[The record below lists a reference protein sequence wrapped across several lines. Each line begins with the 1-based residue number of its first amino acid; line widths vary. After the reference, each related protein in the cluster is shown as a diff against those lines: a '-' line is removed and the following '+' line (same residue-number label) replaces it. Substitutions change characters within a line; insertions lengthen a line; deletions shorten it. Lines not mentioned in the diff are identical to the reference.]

1 MPEMRKKS
9 VEVKTAVRKKRP
21 AAQSEKKPAGTIAG
35 SLSPIQKMRLS
46 KEGVDKKYLEKIKI
60 NSGLDYQ
67 KLAKLLA
74 INRAT
79 LINKKDEEKFT
90 ATQSERIIAFDSLYQ
105 KGLEV
110 FQDKDKLNRWLNEP
124 NRALGGEMPYAIM
137 DNQFGREEV
146 ENLLGRIQWGVFS

>member
-1 MPEMRKKS
+1 MPEMRKKAA
-9 VEVKTAVRKKRP
+9 EVKTAVRKKRP
-21 AAQSEKKPAGTIAG
+21 AAQSEKKSARTIAG

-90 ATQSERIIAFDSLYQ
+90 ATQSERIIAFETLYQ
-105 KGLEV
+105 MGLEV

-124 NRALGGEMPYAIM
+124 NRALGGEIPYDIM

-146 ENLLGRIQWGVFS
+146 ENVLGRIQWGVFS